1 MFNTKRIIVAV
12 FSIYTA
18 AFSCT
23 NLFAQQKN
31 TVQKDSTYQ
40 YNTNGGPVR
49 FEFKYKKDDNSRIL
63 STVNEDVYI
72 NRRLDH
78 HAVIVNRISNTIT
91 DVKADGT
98 GCHKST
104 FMTTE
109 DSTGSLTGAKFT
121 WGEEYQSIFDRDKK
135 GIYSIED
142 KYFMPTVRDVP
153 SFPDKEVK
161 PGESW
166 TAQGHEAH
174 DLRRQFNL
182 HTPYK
187 VPFTATYTYLG
198 TVNRDKTEVK
208 TMSYAASSATK
219 EKNNQASVKES
230 NILHVINVKYN
241 LYTETPR
248 PDISAMYSDY
258 PVMMMGYSD
267 ELIFW
272 DNEKGAIDH
281 YNENFRIIMETAFGN
296 ILEFRGE
303 AHAEIT
309 EFQRT
314 ATDENVE
321 DIQNKVEELGL
332 ENVTVKKSEKGLT
345 LSIENIQFKAES
357 AILLD
362 SEKEKIDQIAKI
374 LESYPDNDILIS
386 GHTAYAPGG
395 ADPQILSEKR
405 AQAVADYLIQLGVK
419 DQYHIFTQGFGDK
432 RPIVPNDT
440 QENRAKNRRVEI
452 TIIDE

>member
-1 MFNTKRIIVAV
+1 MFHKKRTPITFLAIYIALSGAIV
-12 FSIYTA
+12 
-18 AFSCT
+18 
-23 NLFAQQKN
+23 FAQNKP
-31 TVQKDSTYQ
+31 VQGCTYQ
-40 YNTNGGPVR
+40 YNTSGGPVV
-49 FEFKYKKDDNSRIL
+49 FEFKYKEGDNSRIL
-63 STVNEDVYI
+63 STVNEDVYV

-78 HAVIVNRISNTIT
+78 HAVILNRISNTVT
-91 DVKADGT
+91 EVKPDGSGT
-98 GCHKST
+98 HNST

-109 DSTGSLTGAKFT
+109 DSTGSLTGAKFS
-121 WGEEYQSIFDRDKK
+121 WGEEYNSIFDRSKK

-153 SFPDKEVK
+153 AFPDKPVA

-182 HTPYK
+182 QTPYK

-198 TVNRDKTEVK
+198 TVNREKTDVK
-208 TMSYAASSATK
+208 TMSYAASSASK
-219 EKNNQASVKES
+219 ESNNKATVKES

-248 PDISAMYSDY
+248 PDINAMYSDY

-281 YNENFRIIMETAFGN
+281 YSETFRIIMETSLGN
-296 ILEFRGE
+296 ILEFRGI

-309 EFQRT
+309 EFSRT

-321 DIQNKVEELGL
+321 DIQNIVDQLGL
-332 ENVTVKKSEKGLT
+332 ENVTVKKSDKGLT
-345 LSIENIQFKAES
+345 LSIENIQFKPES
-357 AILLD
+357 AELVD
-362 SEKEKIDQIAKI
+362 SEKEKLDQIAKI
-374 LESYPDNDILIS
+374 IEAYPNNDILIS
-386 GHTAYAPGG
+386 GHTAVATGG
-395 ADPQILSEKR
+395 VDPQILSEQR
-405 AQAVADYLIQLGVK
+405 AQSVADYLIQLGVK

-432 RPIVPNDT
+432 KPIVPNNT
-440 QENRAKNRRVEI
+440 QANRAKNRRVEI
-452 TIIDE
+452 TIIDK

>member
-1 MFNTKRIIVAV
+1 MFHKKRTPITFLAIYIALSGAIV
-12 FSIYTA
+12 
-18 AFSCT
+18 
-23 NLFAQQKN
+23 FAQNKP
-31 TVQKDSTYQ
+31 VQGSTYQ
-40 YNTNGGPVR
+40 YNTSGGPVV
-49 FEFKYKKDDNSRIL
+49 FEFKYKEGDNSRIL
-63 STVNEDVYI
+63 STVNEDVYV

-78 HAVIVNRISNTIT
+78 HAVILNRISNTVT
-91 DVKADGT
+91 EVKPDGSGT
-98 GCHKST
+98 HNST

-121 WGEEYQSIFDRDKK
+121 WGEEYNSIFDRSKK

-153 SFPDKEVK
+153 AFPDKPIA

-182 HTPYK
+182 QTPYK

-198 TVNRDKTEVK
+198 TVNREKTDVK
-208 TMSYAASSATK
+208 TMSYAASSASK
-219 EKNNQASVKES
+219 ESNNKATVKES

-248 PDISAMYSDY
+248 PDINAMYSDY

-281 YNENFRIIMETAFGN
+281 YSETFRIIMETSLGN
-296 ILEFRGE
+296 ILEFRGI

-309 EFQRT
+309 EFSRT

-321 DIQNKVEELGL
+321 DIQNIVEQLGL
-332 ENVTVKKSEKGLT
+332 ENVTVKKSDKGLT
-345 LSIENIQFKAES
+345 LSIENIQFKPES
-357 AILLD
+357 AELVD
-362 SEKEKIDQIAKI
+362 SEKEKLDQIAKI
-374 LESYPDNDILIS
+374 IEAYPNNDILIS
-386 GHTAYAPGG
+386 GHTAVATGG
-395 ADPQILSEKR
+395 VDPQILSEQR
-405 AQAVADYLIQLGVK
+405 AQSVADYLIQLGVK

-432 RPIVPNDT
+432 KPIVPNNT
-440 QENRAKNRRVEI
+440 QANRAKNRRVEI
-452 TIIDE
+452 TIIDK

>member
-1 MFNTKRIIVAV
+1 MFHKKRTPITFLAIYIALSGAIV
-12 FSIYTA
+12 
-18 AFSCT
+18 
-23 NLFAQQKN
+23 FAQNKP
-31 TVQKDSTYQ
+31 VQGSTYQ
-40 YNTNGGPVR
+40 YNTSGGPVV
-49 FEFKYKKDDNSRIL
+49 FEFKYKEGDNSRIL
-63 STVNEDVYI
+63 STVNEDVYV

-78 HAVIVNRISNTIT
+78 HAVILNRISNTVT
-91 DVKADGT
+91 EVKPDGSGT
-98 GCHKST
+98 HNST

-121 WGEEYQSIFDRDKK
+121 WGEEYNSIFDRSKK

-153 SFPDKEVK
+153 AFPDKPVA

-182 HTPYK
+182 QTPYK

-198 TVNRDKTEVK
+198 TVNREKTDVK
-208 TMSYAASSATK
+208 TMSYAASSASK
-219 EKNNQASVKES
+219 ESNNKATVKES

-241 LYTETPR
+241 LYTETPC
-248 PDISAMYSDY
+248 PDINAMYSDY

-281 YNENFRIIMETAFGN
+281 YSETFRIIMETSLGN
-296 ILEFRGE
+296 ILEFRGI

-309 EFQRT
+309 EFSRT

-321 DIQNKVEELGL
+321 DIQNIVEQLGL
-332 ENVTVKKSEKGLT
+332 ENVTVKKSDKGLT
-345 LSIENIQFKAES
+345 LSIENIQFKPES
-357 AILLD
+357 AELVD
-362 SEKEKIDQIAKI
+362 SEKEKLDQIAKI
-374 LESYPDNDILIS
+374 IEAYPNNDILIS
-386 GHTAYAPGG
+386 GHTAVAAGG
-395 ADPQILSEKR
+395 VDPQILSEQR
-405 AQAVADYLIQLGVK
+405 AQSVADYLIQLGVK

-432 RPIVPNDT
+432 KPIVPNNT
-440 QENRAKNRRVEI
+440 QTNRAKNRRVEI
-452 TIIDE
+452 TIIDK

>member
-1 MFNTKRIIVAV
+1 MFHKKRTPITFLAIYIALSGAIV
-12 FSIYTA
+12 
-18 AFSCT
+18 
-23 NLFAQQKN
+23 FAQNKP
-31 TVQKDSTYQ
+31 VQGSTYQ
-40 YNTNGGPVR
+40 YNTSGGPVV
-49 FEFKYKKDDNSRIL
+49 FEFKYKEGDNSRIL
-63 STVNEDVYI
+63 STVNEDVYV

-78 HAVIVNRISNTIT
+78 HAVILNRISNTVT
-91 DVKADGT
+91 EVKPDGSGT
-98 GCHKST
+98 HNST

-109 DSTGSLTGAKFT
+109 DSTGSLTGAKFS
-121 WGEEYQSIFDRDKK
+121 WGEEYNSIFDRSKK

-153 SFPDKEVK
+153 SFPDKPVA

-182 HTPYK
+182 QTPYK

-198 TVNRDKTEVK
+198 TVNREKTDVK
-208 TMSYAASSATK
+208 TMSYAASSASK
-219 EKNNQASVKES
+219 ESNNKATVKES

-248 PDISAMYSDY
+248 PDINAMYSDY

-281 YNENFRIIMETAFGN
+281 YSETFRIIMETSLGN
-296 ILEFRGE
+296 ILEFRGI

-309 EFQRT
+309 EFSRT

-321 DIQNKVEELGL
+321 DIQNIVEQLGL
-332 ENVTVKKSEKGLT
+332 ENVTVKKSDKGLT
-345 LSIENIQFKAES
+345 LSIENIQFKPES
-357 AILLD
+357 AELVD
-362 SEKEKIDQIAKI
+362 SEKEKLDQIAKI
-374 LESYPDNDILIS
+374 IEAYPNNDILIS
-386 GHTAYAPGG
+386 GHTAVAAGG
-395 ADPQILSEKR
+395 VDPQILSEQR
-405 AQAVADYLIQLGVK
+405 AQSVADYLIQLGVK

-432 RPIVPNDT
+432 KPIVPNNT
-440 QENRAKNRRVEI
+440 QANRAKNRRVEI
-452 TIIDE
+452 TIIDK

>member
-1 MFNTKRIIVAV
+1 MFHKKRTPITFLAIYIALSGAIV
-12 FSIYTA
+12 
-18 AFSCT
+18 
-23 NLFAQQKN
+23 FAQNKP
-31 TVQKDSTYQ
+31 VQGSTYQ
-40 YNTNGGPVR
+40 YNTSGGPVV
-49 FEFKYKKDDNSRIL
+49 FEFKYKEGDNSRIL
-63 STVNEDVYI
+63 STVNEDVYV

-78 HAVIVNRISNTIT
+78 HAVILNRISNTVT
-91 DVKADGT
+91 EVNPDGSGT
-98 GCHKST
+98 HNST

-109 DSTGSLTGAKFT
+109 DSTGSLTGAKFS
-121 WGEEYQSIFDRDKK
+121 WGEEYNSIFDRSKK

-153 SFPDKEVK
+153 AFPDKPVA

-182 HTPYK
+182 QTPYK

-198 TVNRDKTEVK
+198 TVNREKTDVK
-208 TMSYAASSATK
+208 TMSYAASSASK
-219 EKNNQASVKES
+219 ESNNKATVKES

-248 PDISAMYSDY
+248 PDINAMYSDY

-281 YNENFRIIMETAFGN
+281 YSETFRIIMETSLGN
-296 ILEFRGE
+296 ILEFRGI

-309 EFQRT
+309 EFSRT

-321 DIQNKVEELGL
+321 DIQNIVDQLGL
-332 ENVTVKKSEKGLT
+332 ENVTVKKSDKGLT
-345 LSIENIQFKAES
+345 LSIENIQFKPES
-357 AILLD
+357 AELVD
-362 SEKEKIDQIAKI
+362 SEKEKLDQIAKI
-374 LESYPDNDILIS
+374 IEAYPNNDILIS
-386 GHTAYAPGG
+386 GHTAVAAGG
-395 ADPQILSEKR
+395 VDPQILSEQR
-405 AQAVADYLIQLGVK
+405 AQSVADYLIQLGVK

-432 RPIVPNDT
+432 KPIVPNNT
-440 QENRAKNRRVEI
+440 QANRAKNRRVEI
-452 TIIDE
+452 TIIDK

>member
-1 MFNTKRIIVAV
+1 MFHKKRTPITFLAIYIALSGAIV
-12 FSIYTA
+12 
-18 AFSCT
+18 
-23 NLFAQQKN
+23 FAQNKP
-31 TVQKDSTYQ
+31 VQGSTYQ
-40 YNTNGGPVR
+40 YNTSGGPVV
-49 FEFKYKKDDNSRIL
+49 FEFKYKEGDNSRIL
-63 STVNEDVYI
+63 STVNEDVYV

-78 HAVIVNRISNTIT
+78 HAVILNRISNTVT
-91 DVKADGT
+91 EVKPDGSGT
-98 GCHKST
+98 HNST

-109 DSTGSLTGAKFT
+109 DSTGSLTGAKFS
-121 WGEEYQSIFDRDKK
+121 WGEEYNSIFDRSKK

-153 SFPDKEVK
+153 AFPDKPIA

-182 HTPYK
+182 QTPYK

-198 TVNRDKTEVK
+198 TVNREKTDVK
-208 TMSYAASSATK
+208 TMSYAASSASK
-219 EKNNQASVKES
+219 ESNNKATVKES

-248 PDISAMYSDY
+248 PDINAMYSDY

-281 YNENFRIIMETAFGN
+281 YSETFRIIMETSLGN
-296 ILEFRGE
+296 ILEFRGI

-309 EFQRT
+309 EFSRT

-321 DIQNKVEELGL
+321 DIQNIVEQLGL
-332 ENVTVKKSEKGLT
+332 ENVTVKKSDKGLT
-345 LSIENIQFKAES
+345 LSIENIQFKPES
-357 AILLD
+357 SELVD
-362 SEKEKIDQIAKI
+362 SEKEKLDQIAKI
-374 LESYPDNDILIS
+374 IEAYPNNDILIS
-386 GHTAYAPGG
+386 GHTAVAAGG
-395 ADPQILSEKR
+395 VDPQILSEQR
-405 AQAVADYLIQLGVK
+405 AQSVADYLIQLGVK

-432 RPIVPNDT
+432 KPIVPNNT
-440 QENRAKNRRVEI
+440 QANRAKNRRVEI
-452 TIIDE
+452 TIIDK

>member
-1 MFNTKRIIVAV
+1 MFHKKRKPITFLAIYIALSGAIV
-12 FSIYTA
+12 
-18 AFSCT
+18 
-23 NLFAQQKN
+23 FAQNKP
-31 TVQKDSTYQ
+31 VQGSTYQ
-40 YNTNGGPVR
+40 YNTSGGPVV
-49 FEFKYKKDDNSRIL
+49 FEFKYKEGDNSRIL
-63 STVNEDVYI
+63 STVNEDVYV

-78 HAVIVNRISNTIT
+78 HAVILNRISNTVT
-91 DVKADGT
+91 EVKPDGSGT
-98 GCHKST
+98 HNST

-109 DSTGSLTGAKFT
+109 DSTGSLTGAKFS
-121 WGEEYQSIFDRDKK
+121 WGEEYNSIFDRSKK

-142 KYFMPTVRDVP
+142 EYFMPTVRDVP
-153 SFPDKEVK
+153 AFPDKPVA

-182 HTPYK
+182 QTPYK

-198 TVNRDKTEVK
+198 TVNREKTDVK
-208 TMSYAASSATK
+208 TMSYAASSASK
-219 EKNNQASVKES
+219 ESNNKATVKES

-248 PDISAMYSDY
+248 PDINAMYSDY

-281 YNENFRIIMETAFGN
+281 YSETFRIIMETSLGN
-296 ILEFRGE
+296 ILEFRGI

-309 EFQRT
+309 EFSRT

-321 DIQNKVEELGL
+321 DIQNIVEQLGL
-332 ENVTVKKSEKGLT
+332 ENVTVKKSDKGLT
-345 LSIENIQFKAES
+345 LSIENIQFKPES
-357 AILLD
+357 AELVD
-362 SEKEKIDQIAKI
+362 SEKEKLDQIAKI
-374 LESYPDNDILIS
+374 IEAYPNNDILIS
-386 GHTAYAPGG
+386 GHTAVAAGG
-395 ADPQILSEKR
+395 VDPQILSEQR
-405 AQAVADYLIQLGVK
+405 AQSVADYLIQLGVK

-432 RPIVPNDT
+432 KPIVPNNT
-440 QENRAKNRRVEI
+440 QANRAKNRRVEI
-452 TIIDE
+452 TIIDK

>member
-1 MFNTKRIIVAV
+1 MFHKKRTPITFLAIYIALSGAIV
-12 FSIYTA
+12 
-18 AFSCT
+18 
-23 NLFAQQKN
+23 FAQNKP
-31 TVQKDSTYQ
+31 VQGSTYQ
-40 YNTNGGPVR
+40 YNTSGGPVV
-49 FEFKYKKDDNSRIL
+49 FEFKYKEGDNSRIL
-63 STVNEDVYI
+63 STVNEDVYV

-78 HAVIVNRISNTIT
+78 HAVILNRISNTVT
-91 DVKADGT
+91 EVKPDGSGT
-98 GCHKST
+98 HNST

-109 DSTGSLTGAKFT
+109 DSTGSLTGAKFS
-121 WGEEYQSIFDRDKK
+121 WGEEYNSIFDRSKK

-153 SFPDKEVK
+153 AFPDKPVA

-182 HTPYK
+182 QTPYK

-198 TVNRDKTEVK
+198 TVNREKTDVK
-208 TMSYAASSATK
+208 TMSYAASSASK
-219 EKNNQASVKES
+219 ESNNKATVKES

-248 PDISAMYSDY
+248 PDINAMYSDY

-281 YNENFRIIMETAFGN
+281 YSETFRIIMETSLGN
-296 ILEFRGE
+296 ILEFRGI

-309 EFQRT
+309 EFSRT

-321 DIQNKVEELGL
+321 DIQNIVEQLGL
-332 ENVTVKKSEKGLT
+332 ENVTVKKSDKGLT
-345 LSIENIQFKAES
+345 LSIENIQFKPES
-357 AILLD
+357 AELVD
-362 SEKEKIDQIAKI
+362 SEKEKLDQIAKI
-374 LESYPDNDILIS
+374 IEAYPNNDILIT
-386 GHTAYAPGG
+386 GHTAVAAGG
-395 ADPQILSEKR
+395 VDPQILSEQR
-405 AQAVADYLIQLGVK
+405 AQSVADYLIQLGVK

-432 RPIVPNDT
+432 KPIVPNNT
-440 QENRAKNRRVEI
+440 QANRAKNRRVEI
-452 TIIDE
+452 TIIDK

>member
-1 MFNTKRIIVAV
+1 MFHKKRTPITFLAIYIALSGAIV
-12 FSIYTA
+12 
-18 AFSCT
+18 
-23 NLFAQQKN
+23 FAQNKP
-31 TVQKDSTYQ
+31 VQGSTYQ
-40 YNTNGGPVR
+40 YNTSGGPVV
-49 FEFKYKKDDNSRIL
+49 FEFKYKEGDNSRIL
-63 STVNEDVYI
+63 STVNEDVYV

-78 HAVIVNRISNTIT
+78 HAVILNRISNTVT
-91 DVKADGT
+91 EVKPDGSGT
-98 GCHKST
+98 HNST

-109 DSTGSLTGAKFT
+109 DSTGSLTGAKFS
-121 WGEEYQSIFDRDKK
+121 WGEEYNSIFDRSKK

-153 SFPDKEVK
+153 AFPDKPVA

-182 HTPYK
+182 QTPYK

-198 TVNRDKTEVK
+198 TVNREKTDVK
-208 TMSYAASSATK
+208 TMSYAASSASK
-219 EKNNQASVKES
+219 ESNNKATVKES

-248 PDISAMYSDY
+248 PDINAMYSDY

-281 YNENFRIIMETAFGN
+281 YSETFRIIMETSLGN
-296 ILEFRGE
+296 ILEFRGI

-309 EFQRT
+309 EFSRT

-321 DIQNKVEELGL
+321 DIQNIVEQLGL
-332 ENVTVKKSEKGLT
+332 ENVTVKKSDKGLT
-345 LSIENIQFKAES
+345 LSIENIQFKPES
-357 AILLD
+357 AELVD
-362 SEKEKIDQIAKI
+362 SEKEKLDQIAKI
-374 LESYPDNDILIS
+374 IEAYPNNDILIS
-386 GHTAYAPGG
+386 GHTAVAAGG
-395 ADPQILSEKR
+395 VDPQILSEQR
-405 AQAVADYLIQLGVK
+405 AQSVADYLIQLGVK

-432 RPIVPNDT
+432 KPIVPNNT
-440 QENRAKNRRVEI
+440 QANRAKNRRVEI
-452 TIIDE
+452 TIIDK

>member
-1 MFNTKRIIVAV
+1 MFQIKRHSVRQYACALFV
-12 FSIYTA
+12 LYVTA
-18 AFSCT
+18 LPCT
-23 NLFAQQKN
+23 TIFAQQ
-31 TVQKDSTYQ
+31 SRPEQ
-40 YNTNGGPVR
+40 YNINGGPIQ
-49 FEFKYKKDDNSRIL
+49 FEFKYKEGDNSRIL

-91 DVKADGT
+91 GVSEDGT
-98 GCHKST
+98 GTHKST

-109 DSTGSLTGAKFT
+109 DSTGSKTGAKFT
-121 WGEEYQSIFDRDKK
+121 WGEEYHSIFDRDRN

-153 SFPDKEVK
+153 SFPDKAVS

-198 TVNRDKTEVK
+198 TVNREKTEVK
-208 TMSYAASSATK
+208 TMSYAAASATK
-219 EKNNQASVKES
+219 EKNNQTSVKES
-230 NILHVINVKYN
+230 NTLHVINVKYN
-241 LYTETPR
+241 LYTETPS
-248 PDISAMYSDY
+248 PDANAIYSDY

-267 ELIFW
+267 ELIYW
-272 DNEKGAIDH
+272 DNDKGAIDH
-281 YNENFRIIMETAFGN
+281 YTENFRIIMETAFGN
-296 ILEFRGE
+296 ILEFRGT

-309 EFQRT
+309 EFIRT

-321 DIQNKVEELGL
+321 DIQNKVDQLGI

-345 LSIENIQFKAES
+345 LSIENIQFKPES
-357 AILLD
+357 AVLLD
-362 SEKEKIDQIAKI
+362 SEKEKINQLAKI
-374 LESYPDNDILIS
+374 LEAYPNNDILIT

-395 ADPQILSEKR
+395 ADPQKLSELR
-405 AQAVADYLIQLGVK
+405 AQSVADYLIQLGVK
-419 DQYHIFTQGFGDK
+419 DQYHIFTQGYGDK
-432 RPIVPNDT
+432 KPIAPNDT
-440 QENRAKNRRVEI
+440 QANRAKNRRVEI

>member
-1 MFNTKRIIVAV
+1 MFHKKRTPITFLAIYIALSGAIV
-12 FSIYTA
+12 
-18 AFSCT
+18 
-23 NLFAQQKN
+23 FAQNKP
-31 TVQKDSTYQ
+31 VQGSTYQ
-40 YNTNGGPVR
+40 YNTSGGPVV
-49 FEFKYKKDDNSRIL
+49 FEFKYKEGDNSRIL
-63 STVNEDVYI
+63 STVNEDVYV

-78 HAVIVNRISNTIT
+78 HAVILNRISNTVT
-91 DVKADGT
+91 EVNPDGSGT
-98 GCHKST
+98 HNST

-109 DSTGSLTGAKFT
+109 DSTGSLTGAKFS
-121 WGEEYQSIFDRDKK
+121 WGEEYNSIFDRSKK

-153 SFPDKEVK
+153 AFPDKPVA

-182 HTPYK
+182 QTPYK

-198 TVNRDKTEVK
+198 TVNREKTDVK
-208 TMSYAASSATK
+208 TMSYAASSASK
-219 EKNNQASVKES
+219 ESNNKATVKES

-248 PDISAMYSDY
+248 PDINAMYSDY

-281 YNENFRIIMETAFGN
+281 YSETFRIIMETSLGN
-296 ILEFRGE
+296 ILEFRGI

-309 EFQRT
+309 EFSRT

-321 DIQNKVEELGL
+321 DIQNIVEQLGL
-332 ENVTVKKSEKGLT
+332 ENVTVKKSDKGLT
-345 LSIENIQFKAES
+345 LSIENIQFKPES
-357 AILLD
+357 SELVD
-362 SEKEKIDQIAKI
+362 SEKEKLDQIAKI
-374 LESYPDNDILIS
+374 IEAYPNNDILIS
-386 GHTAYAPGG
+386 GHTAVATGG
-395 ADPQILSEKR
+395 VDPQILSEQR
-405 AQAVADYLIQLGVK
+405 AQSVADYLIQLGVK

-432 RPIVPNDT
+432 KPIVPNNT
-440 QENRAKNRRVEI
+440 QANRAKNRRVEI
-452 TIIDE
+452 TIIDK